1 MAIATT
7 FTCPNYS
14 GMLYTKSNRA
24 TPFLNA
30 IGAAVVSPSVEFP
43 VNQEYSLGVAAQPAI
58 SETASLTAP
67 TPATI
72 TRSQAYNVCQIF
84 HEAVGTSYA
93 HSSNMGYMSGLN
105 RAGQQPDP
113 QDELD
118 WQIAKTME
126 KIAANINYTFLN
138 GAYARAANDGQAN
151 KTRGIIAAVTTN
163 TVFAATA
170 HTLSKAIL
178 RNLFK
183 SVFDNSGIVDG
194 AILFMDA
201 ASKIALTALYEDST
215 SAFILPNSRTVG
227 GASIDTLVTDF
238 GTVGVVTDRHMP
250 AEKILLANPDVC
262 RPVEMMVPFKG
273 NFFYEELAKTGAGT
287 TGQIFGQIGLDYGP
301 EWFHGVLDYSKT
313 SAA

>member
-24 TPFLNA
+24 TPFLNS
-30 IGAAVVSPSVEFP
+30 IGAAVVSRSVEFP
-43 VNQEYSLGVAAQPAI
+43 VNQEYSLGNAAQPAI
-58 SETASLTAP
+58 TETASLTAP
-67 TPATI
+67 TVSTI

-84 HEAVGTSYA
+84 HEAVGTSYVHA
-93 HSSNMGYMSGLN
+93 SNMGYMSGLN
-105 RAGQQPDP
+105 RAGQEPDP

-118 WQIAKTME
+118 WQIAKAME

-138 GAYARAANDGQAN
+138 GAYNKAANDGQAM
-151 KTRGIIAAVTTN
+151 KTRGILKAVSTN
-163 TVFAATA
+163 AVYAATA

-183 SVFDNSGIVDG
+183 AVFDSSGIVDG
-194 AILFMDA
+194 SVLFMDA

-227 GASIDTLVTDF
+227 GANISTLVTDF
-238 GTVGVVTDRHMP
+238 GTVGVVVDRHMP
-250 AEKILLANPDVC
+250 AETILLANVDVC
-262 RPVEMMVPFKG
+262 RPVEMIVPNKG
-273 NFFYEELAKTGAGT
+273 NFFYEELAKTGAGV

-313 SAA
+313 SA

>member
-1 MAIATT
+1 MAVATT
-7 FTCPNYS
+7 FTAPNYS
-14 GMLYTKSNRA
+14 GMLYTKSNRS
-24 TPFLNA
+24 TPFLNS
-30 IGAAVVSPSVEFP
+30 IGAPVISRSVEFP
-43 VNQEYSLGVAAQPAI
+43 VNQEYSLGSAAQPAI

-67 TPATI
+67 TPATV

-93 HSSNMGYMSGLN
+93 HSSNMGFMSGLN
-105 RAGQQPDP
+105 IAGQEPDP

-118 WQIAKTME
+118 WQIAKAME

-138 GAYARAANDGQAN
+138 GAYNKANSDATIN
-151 KTRGIIAAVTTN
+151 KTRGIITAVSTN
-163 TVFAATA
+163 VVYAATA

-183 SVFDNSGIVDG
+183 SVFDSNGIVDG
-194 AILFMDA
+194 TVLFMDA
-201 ASKIALTALYEDST
+201 ATKIALTALYEDST

-227 GASIDTLVTDF
+227 GANIDTLVTDF
-238 GTVGVVTDRHMP
+238 GTVGVVVDRHMP
-250 AEKILLANPDVC
+250 SEKILLANVDVC
-262 RPVEMMVPFKG
+262 RPVEMIVPFKG

-301 EWFHGVLDYSKT
+301 EWYHGVLDYSKT
-313 SAA
+313 SA

>member
-1 MAIATT
+1 MAVATT

-14 GMLYTKSNRA
+14 GMLYTKSNRS
-24 TPFLNA
+24 TPFLNS
-30 IGAAVVSPSVEFP
+30 IGAAVVSRSVEFP
-43 VNQEYSLGVAAQPAI
+43 VNQEYSLGNAAQPAI

-67 TPATI
+67 TPATV

-93 HSSNMGYMSGLN
+93 HASNMGYMSGLN
-105 RAGQQPDP
+105 RAGQEPDP

-118 WQIAKTME
+118 WQIARAMD

-138 GAYARAANDGQAN
+138 GAYNKAATDAQVN
-151 KTRGIIAAVTTN
+151 KTRGIIAAISTN
-163 TVFAATA
+163 KVYAATA

-183 SVFDNSGIVDG
+183 TVFDSNGIVDG
-194 AILFMDA
+194 TVLFMNA
-201 ASKIALTALYEDST
+201 ATKIALTALYEDST

-227 GASIDTLVTDF
+227 GANIETLVTDF
-238 GTVGVVTDRHMP
+238 GTVGVSVDRMMP
-250 AEKILLANPDVC
+250 DENILLANIDVC
-262 RPVEMMVPFKG
+262 RPVEMIVPNKG
-273 NFFYEELAKTGAGT
+273 NFFYEELSKTGAGT

-301 EWFHGVLDYSKT
+301 EWFHGLLDFSKT
-313 SAA
+313 SA

>member
-43 VNQEYSLGVAAQPAI
+43 VNQEYSLGAAAQPAI

-138 GAYARAANDGQAN
+138 GVYARAANDGQAN
-151 KTRGIIAAVTTN
+151 KTRGIIAAVSTN
-163 TVFAATA
+163 AVYAATA

-262 RPVEMMVPFKG
+262 RPVEMMVPSKG

-313 SAA
+313 SA

>member
-1 MAIATT
+1 MAVATT

-14 GMLYTKSNRA
+14 GMLYTKSNRS
-24 TPFLNA
+24 TPFLNS
-30 IGAAVVSPSVEFP
+30 IGAAVVSRSVEFP
-43 VNQEYSLGVAAQPAI
+43 VNQEYSLGNAAQPAI

-67 TPATI
+67 TPATV

-105 RAGQQPDP
+105 RAGQEPDP

-118 WQIAKTME
+118 WQIARAMD

-138 GAYARAANDGQAN
+138 GVYNKAATDAQIN
-151 KTRGIIAAVTTN
+151 KTRGIIAAISTN
-163 TVFAATA
+163 KVYAATA

-183 SVFDNSGIVDG
+183 AVFDSNGIVDG
-194 AILFMDA
+194 TVLFMNA
-201 ASKIALTALYEDST
+201 ATKIALTALYEDST

-227 GASIDTLVTDF
+227 GANIETLVTDF
-238 GTVGVVTDRHMP
+238 GSVGVAVDRMMP
-250 AEKILLANPDVC
+250 DENILLANVDVC
-262 RPVEMMVPFKG
+262 RPVEMIVPFKG
-273 NFFYEELAKTGAGT
+273 NFFYEELSKTGAGT

-301 EWFHGVLDYSKT
+301 EWFHGLLDFSKT
-313 SAA
+313 SA